1 MSTTHAWCA
10 GSGMETAG
18 VAFTGWPFN
27 LPAHHTYCDLLLGSP
42 AVTLSGDKK
51 QAAHELLLNWGKVK
65 GPRTVAGAEGAR
77 GMADTKETEQSAQE
91 PKSLRLK
98 FIKLTVQ

>member
-1 MSTTHAWCA
+1 MH
-10 GSGMETAG
+10 G
-18 VAFTGWPFN
+18 V
-27 LPAHHTYCDLLLGSP
+27 P
-42 AVTLSGDKK
+42 AVGWKQRGWHSQAGLLTCQRITRIVTFCWEAQLSSCQVTRK